1 MISQSV
7 KSRSISY
14 CVEKFSRAWVC
25 PRTHRSTTHLC
36 VKLTQEIDK
45 VKHFIMLL
53 RKSRTPSVNGA

>member
-1 MISQSV
+1 MSQSV

-25 PRTHRSTTHLC
+25 PRTHLITHLC

-45 VKHFIMLL
+45 VYHFIMLL